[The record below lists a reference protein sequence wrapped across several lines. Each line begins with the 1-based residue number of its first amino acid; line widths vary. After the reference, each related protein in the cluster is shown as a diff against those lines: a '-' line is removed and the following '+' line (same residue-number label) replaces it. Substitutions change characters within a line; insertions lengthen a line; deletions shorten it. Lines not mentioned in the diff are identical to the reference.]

1 MNLDNN
7 NLPDH
12 PNNDSLGT
20 EKVTESIENEN
31 MTDSSETVEK
41 LVNDVFNSAD
51 MFPTSQDENVVEL
64 TQEDYNIMM
73 NSLFEYKSMI
83 DQQAKVITKLKG
95 SIDILNKKIKELS
108 GVIDQRVA
116 EENKDIIVESF
127 ETIDTTE
134 IVKNDRQQL
143 FKQLKENPT
152 S

>member
-7 NLPDH
+7 NLPEQ
-12 PNNDSLGT
+12 PNNDNLGT

-31 MTDSSETVEK
+31 TTNSSETVEK
-41 LVNDVFNSAD
+41 LVDDVFNSAD